1 MVPTNHARAGR
12 RGPSPHEDAHGPVDD
27 GPWNASRVYVFP
39 GWVGQGDLWPRTD
52 ALGASARP
60 CTLRR
65 PACHPRG
72 RGAAAGKPTPT
83 RGAGRAGRAEPG
95 PGTFRYLAGGGA
107 PAPPFFPSSPAIQ
120 FLIRDD
126 GADPGGRAGRAAQ
139 RPPGADHQDSALR
152 RASWGRGGQGAPSP
166 HLPQTTA
173 LRPASRRACDRPG
186 GRSRCRRLRGV
197 PTGGGARGG
206 VHVTVISAGVSPRTP
221 TLGSRLRRPVCPEQ
235 PCTRPLIPAQPEAG

>member
-1 MVPTNHARAGR
+1 MSMEKQNTLPLGDVPNKHLGRRAGCFGDLVTSLNPTAGGGWECGVEEGLSMVPTNHARAGR

-72 RGAAAGKPTPT
+72 HGAAAGKPTPT

-95 PGTFRYLAGGGA
+95 PGTFRYLAGGGP
-107 PAPPFFPSSPAIQ
+107 PAPPFFP
-120 FLIRDD
+120 L
-126 GADPGGRAGRAAQ
+126 
-139 RPPGADHQDSALR
+139 L
-152 RASWGRGGQGAPSP
+152 
-166 HLPQTTA
+166 
-173 LRPASRRACDRPG
+173 SRHPVPDK
-186 GRSRCRRLRGV
+186 GRSG
-197 PTGGGARGG
+197 P
-206 VHVTVISAGVSPRTP
+206 
-221 TLGSRLRRPVCPEQ
+221 RRPSGPRGAAT
-235 PCTRPLIPAQPEAG
+235 PGR

>member
-1 MVPTNHARAGR
+1 MTSLNPTAGGGWECGVEEGLSMVPTNHARAGR

-95 PGTFRYLAGGGA
+95 PGTFRYLAGGGP

-120 FLIRDD
+120 FLIRD

-152 RASWGRGGQGAPSP
+152 RASWGRGGAGRGPR
-166 HLPQTTA
+166 LPISRKPQLCA
-173 LRPASRRACDRPG
+173 LLLAGPAIA
-186 GRSRCRRLRGV
+186 LE
-197 PTGGGARGG
+197 AEAA
-206 VHVTVISAGVSPRTP
+206 AGVSGGSPR
-221 TLGSRLRRPVCPEQ
+221 
-235 PCTRPLIPAQPEAG
+235 AGGRGAVST